1 MKINVFK
8 MFRIILSVD
17 VRLRVGAFM
26 WLLLISFQSLAQ
38 NENVGIGTKTPD
50 KSAVLDVFSLS
61 KGLLIPRMPLAQRLT
76 IESPAVGLLV
86 YQTDFKAGFY
96 YFDGI
101 LWKNLSPSAD
111 VATNLR
117 TSSTEGVA
125 WNVDGNAGLS
135 SATHFIGTLDT
146 TSLVMKVNNAR
157 SGLVDYRYGNTF
169 LGYKAGLQNIGY
181 NSVALGAYAL
191 YAAGNGMNNIA
202 IGYQSMASVK
212 SGSDNVAIG
221 SNTLITLQGGLKNV
235 AIGNQAGLRT
245 QGDGNVFIGFKA
257 GNAEIGSNRL
267 YIENSVQ
274 TMPLIYGE
282 FDNARVGINTKTPG
296 STFSI
301 DSKQNGVSGLEFKQL
316 TSKSVAGKPNQKVLS
331 VDENGK
337 VILVRDSVGTV
348 NLVGGSTSL
357 WSVNGSAIQ
366 NTNAGDVIVSN
377 LRFKNLKSTSTAG
390 KSNGKVLSLD
400 ANGMIVLVKDSIGT
414 SSATSN
420 ATNYWSLNSNVLSN
434 NTGSKLL
441 LNGAVQLGSLK
452 SSAVAVAPTGKV
464 LSVDNSGNLI
474 LVRDSVGITSS
485 SGQATTWVLKNND
498 LLSTNSGR
506 IYVKNGLTLDAGTL
520 VTNGTNTN
528 LSGIVLNKLNK
539 TSTAG
544 KAFGKVLSVDESG
557 NIVLVKDSVGITK
570 LPDYP
575 WIAKNNDLLS
585 TNSGRI
591 YVKNG
596 LTLDAGTLVTNGTN
610 TNLSGIVMNKL
621 RLSSNATNSNGKV
634 LSVDESGNIILV
646 KDSVGVISLSSGQ
659 SSSWILKNND
669 LLSTN
674 PGRVYVKNGLTLDA
688 GTLVTN
694 GTNTNLSGIVMNK
707 LNKASTAGNA
717 FGKVLSVDESGN
729 IILVKDSVGITKLPD
744 NPWVLK
750 NNDLLSTNSGRV
762 YVKNGLTLD
771 AGTLV
776 MNGTNTNSS
785 GLVFNKLKAS
795 SPAGKPIG
803 KVLTVDESGNVVLVK
818 DSVGTTQQVSDS
830 QWVLNN
836 NDLSNKNSGKVSIK
850 NGLSIEA
857 GNLVTVGSN
866 ANLSGIVL
874 SKLKVTSSAAN
885 SSGKVLSVDA
895 NGNVILVKDSVGIS
909 TPILQ
914 QTAPVWNYS
923 NGTDIVNAN
932 TGKVTINGSLNLES
946 INSNTATSA
955 TTDKVL
961 SVDATGKVIFVK
973 VPDIQTTSTWNE
985 SGNDI
990 SNKNSG
996 KVTINNTLNLAKL
1009 TSGAAASTT
1018 TNKVL
1023 SVDASGNVIL
1033 ANTPTVNLPAAT
1045 WNFVDGRLHNANN
1058 NSKVVIGTGI
1068 NSYPDGF
1075 QLFVKDGIM
1084 TEKIRVAVANSDRW
1098 ADYVFKKDYRLM
1110 PLKEVETFIDAH
1122 SHLPN
1127 VPSAHEMAKNGLDV
1141 VETSAKLMEK
1151 IEELT
1156 LYLIKA
1162 NKQIEALEAKVN
1174 QLEKAQK

>member
-1 MKINVFK
+1 MLKIIPLAN
-8 MFRIILSVD
+8 L
-17 VRLRVGAFM
+17 RLRVGAF
-26 WLLLISFQSLAQ
+26 LLLLLTNCNQLFAQ

-61 KGLLIPRMPLAQRLT
+61 KGFLTPRMSLAQRLG
-76 IESPAVGLLV
+76 IDSPAVGLLV

-96 YFDGI
+96 YFDGV
-101 LWKNLSPSAD
+101 LWKNLSAD
-111 VATNLR
+111 LANSNLR
-117 TSSTEGVA
+117 SSSTEGIA
-125 WNVDGNAGLS
+125 WNVDGNAGLNS
-135 SATHFIGTLDT
+135 STHFIGTLDT

-157 SGLVDYRYGNTF
+157 SGLIDYRFGNTF
-169 LGYKAGLQNIGY
+169 FGYKAGFQNAGY
-181 NSVALGAYAL
+181 NSVALGSYAL
-191 YAAGNGMNNIA
+191 YAAGSGINNIA

-221 SNTLITLQGGLKNV
+221 ANTMITLQSGLKNV
-235 AIGNQAGLRT
+235 AIGNQAGLMA
-245 QGDGNVFIGFKA
+245 QGDGNVFIGYKA
-257 GNAEIGSNRL
+257 GSTEAGSNRL
-267 YIENSVQ
+267 YIENSLKSV
-274 TMPLIYGE
+274 PLIYGE
-282 FDNARVGINTKTPG
+282 FENAKIGINTKTPG

-301 DSKQNGVSGLEFKQL
+301 DSKQNGISGLEFKQL
-316 TSKSVAGKPNQKVLS
+316 TSKSTAGKPNQKVLS

-348 NLVGGSTSL
+348 NLVGGSTSFWGL
-357 WSVNGSAIQ
+357 SGSAIQ

-377 LRFKNLKSTSTAG
+377 LRFKNLKSTSNAG

-414 SSATSN
+414 SSTVSN
-420 ATNYWSLNSNVLSN
+420 TTNYWSLSSNVLSN
-434 NTGSKLL
+434 NTGSKILI
-441 LNGAVQLGSLK
+441 NGGIQLGALK
-452 SSAVAVAPTGKV
+452 SSATAVAPNGKV
-464 LSVDNSGNLI
+464 LSVDNAGNII

-485 SGQATTWVLKNND
+485 SGQSTTWVLKNND

-506 IYVKNGLTLDAGTL
+506 IYVKNGLTLDAGTF
-520 VTNGTNTN
+520 VTNGTASN

-539 TSTAG
+539 ASVAG

-557 NIVLVKDSVGITK
+557 NIILVKDSVGITSS
-570 LPDYP
+570 P
-575 WIAKNNDLLS
+575 WVSKNNDLLS

-596 LTLDAGTLVTNGTN
+596 LTLDAGTLVTNGN
-610 TNLSGIVMNKL
+610 ATNLSGIVLNKL
-621 RLSSNATNSNGKV
+621 KLSSSASNSNGKV
-634 LSVDESGNIILV
+634 LSVDNSGNVILV

-674 PGRVYVKNGLTLDA
+674 PGRVYIKNGLTLDA

-694 GTNTNLSGIVMNK
+694 GPNTNPSGIV
-707 LNKASTAGNA
+707 LGNLKKTSGA

-729 IILVKDSVGITKLPD
+729 IILVKDSVGITNLPEY
-744 NPWVLK
+744 PWVSK
-750 NNDLLSTNSGRV
+750 NNDLLSTSSGRV

-776 MNGTNTNSS
+776 TNGNATNLS

-795 SPAGKPIG
+795 SPVGKSIG

-818 DSVGTTQQVSDS
+818 DSVGTSQQVSDS

-836 NDLSNKNSGKVSIK
+836 NDLSNKNSGKVAIK
-850 NGLSIEA
+850 NGLSIES
-857 GNLVTVGSN
+857 GNLVTSGSN
-866 ANLSGIVL
+866 NNLSGIVL
-874 SKLKVTSSAAN
+874 SKLKLSNQAAN

-895 NGNVILVKDSVGIS
+895 NGQVILVRDSVGVSI
-909 TPILQ
+909 PIVG
-914 QTAPVWNYS
+914 QTASVWNS
-923 NGTDIVNAN
+923 EGTDIANTN
-932 TGKVTINGSLNLES
+932 TGKVTINGSLNLS
-946 INSNTATSA
+946 SVNSNSATSI

-961 SVDATGKVIFVK
+961 SVDANGKVIYVK
-973 VPDIQTTSTWNE
+973 VPDIQGSTSWNE

-1009 TSGAAASTT
+1009 TSGAAASGTS
-1018 TNKVL
+1018 NKVL
-1023 SVDASGNVIL
+1023 SVDTGGNVIL
-1033 ANTPTVNLPAAT
+1033 VNTPTVNLPAAT

-1110 PLKEVETFIDAH
+1110 PLKEVETFIDHHA
-1122 SHLPN
+1122 HLPN
-1127 VPSAHEMAKNGLDV
+1127 VPSAQEMAKNGLDV